1 MVLGAGGDEMNL
13 NSIFDGNVVR
23 LAYVN
28 QHLEDARETDAPA
41 GILGAR

>member
-1 MVLGAGGDEMNL
+1 MNL
-13 NSIFDGNVVR
+13 NPNFNGNVVR

-41 GILGAR
+41 EILRAR